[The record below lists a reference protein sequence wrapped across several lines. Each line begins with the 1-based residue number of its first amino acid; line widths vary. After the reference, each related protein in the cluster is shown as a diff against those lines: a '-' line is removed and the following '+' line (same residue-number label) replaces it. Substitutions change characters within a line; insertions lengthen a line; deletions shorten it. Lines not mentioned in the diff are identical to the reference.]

1 MAQIESENL
10 LERLLEL
17 LQVGNSAPIESFLS
31 ELHPADVADLLES
44 LTPTDRARA
53 WLQIPDEQGG
63 FVLNELQEA
72 VRGQLIGETPKE
84 RLAQLIQPLDVD
96 DIADLVPDV
105 PANILSDVLFTV
117 NQEARKGLGEVLSY
131 PEDSAGGLMDL
142 DMIAVR
148 DDVTLGVITRFLRL
162 RGELPLNTDVLF
174 LVDREGVLK
183 GVLPIGSLLI
193 APLND
198 LVAEHVDPEP
208 VFFGVLDSEEEVASA
223 FEKYNLISAPVVDEN
238 NRLIGRITIDDVV
251 DVIREIESQMIMA
264 GAGLRQ
270 DEDVFSPV
278 TQTARSR
285 AVWLGVNLMTALL
298 GSWVIGQFE
307 GTIQKLV
314 ALAVLMPIVASMG
327 GNAGM
332 QTLTIVIR
340 GLSVGNINS
349 SNIRAV
355 LRKEILVGILNGLLW
370 AVAVALIAALWFG
383 DPNLGVVIA
392 LATLINLVIAAFA
405 GVFLP
410 IILDKLGIDPAL
422 AGGVA
427 LTTGTD
433 VVGYFA
439 VLGLAATLLF

>member
-223 FEKYNLISAPVVDEN
+223 FEK
-238 NRLIGRITIDDVV
+238 
-251 DVIREIESQMIMA
+251 
-264 GAGLRQ
+264 
-270 DEDVFSPV
+270 
-278 TQTARSR
+278 
-285 AVWLGVNLMTALL
+285 
-298 GSWVIGQFE
+298 
-307 GTIQKLV
+307 
-314 ALAVLMPIVASMG
+314 
-327 GNAGM
+327 
-332 QTLTIVIR
+332 
-340 GLSVGNINS
+340 
-349 SNIRAV
+349 
-355 LRKEILVGILNGLLW
+355 
-370 AVAVALIAALWFG
+370 
-383 DPNLGVVIA
+383 
-392 LATLINLVIAAFA
+392 
-405 GVFLP
+405 
-410 IILDKLGIDPAL
+410 
-422 AGGVA
+422 
-427 LTTGTD
+427 
-433 VVGYFA
+433 
-439 VLGLAATLLF
+439 